1 MRQVTFDNDTLA
13 IGKVLCPLQTYVQRH
28 ATSCSL
34 LPTLCRHHWS
44 ENPGLWTGLR
54 LSKWQAACSTS
65 NADLPKTWSDYT
77 LAPLVSTCVPEVGAG
92 LALHMLMW
100 QLMDVMTQGCIMT
113 VRRRLRCTSRA
124 RWRCCAVLGL
134 CTHLNRMNRFDI
146 HSAAATNSLALSL
159 PRATTST

>member
-1 MRQVTFDNDTLA
+1 M
-13 IGKVLCPLQTYVQRH
+13 QRH

-54 LSKWQAACSTS
+54 LSQWQAACSTS

-113 VRRRLRCTSRA
+113 ARRRLRCTSRA

-134 CTHLNRMNRFDI
+134 CLHTTQQIEPFRYSFCCCNQFSCPEPSTGYHIHIRGKETKRCDTHHTFRCR
-146 HSAAATNSLALSL
+146 
-159 PRATTST
+159 